1 MHETS
6 YTVFRGLRGSILA
19 VTLCI
24 AAPAAQSAI
33 DGEAA
38 LAASRA
44 AIGSEPADFAFT
56 DTAGRRV
63 TLASFRGRPLVVSF
77 VYTGCSQ
84 VCPTTTR
91 FLARAVREARAA
103 VGADAFDVA
112 SIGFNIPSD
121 NPVSM
126 RVFARQNEIDDPRW
140 AFLTPQAGAPPALA
154 RDFGFAY
161 AAQSGGYEHL
171 TQVTVLDA
179 RGRVYAQVYGESFA
193 IPMLVQPLRELA
205 LGEPVAPGSIAAM
218 AERVRLLCTVYDPV
232 TGTYRLDYALFF
244 EVLAGV
250 IALGGTAIFLVRE
263 RYRARR
269 A

>member
-1 MHETS
+1 
-6 YTVFRGLRGSILA
+6 
-19 VTLCI
+19 
-24 AAPAAQSAI
+24 
-33 DGEAA
+33 
-38 LAASRA
+38 
-44 AIGSEPADFAFT
+44 
-56 DTAGRRV
+56 
-63 TLASFRGRPLVVSF
+63 VVSF

-91 FLARAVREARAA
+91 FLSKAVRQARSV
-103 VGADAFDVA
+103 VGADAFDVV
-112 SIGFNIPSD
+112 SIGFNVPSD

-140 AFLTPQAGAPPALA
+140 AFLTPDAGAPEALA

-161 AAQSGGYEHL
+161 GAQSGGYEHL

-193 IPMLVQPLRELA
+193 VSMLVQPLRELA
-205 LGEPVAPGSIAAM
+205 LGEPVATGSIAAM

-263 RYRARR
+263 RLRARR